1 MLIPKHLIA
10 CPRLA
15 DIPDKHISHRNMPSY
30 TLLKW
35 VGAPYLLLQ
44 LFSLDSN
51 AQEKRGWP
59 AGLLGLAVVPW
70 FDSTLVFTVVGLGV
84 TLLVVGDKVVVVVVR
99 RVVVALL
106 VVVLRG
112 ATVVF
117 CRFTDG

>member
-84 TLLVVGDKVVVVVVR
+84 TLLVVKVVVVVVR

>member
-1 MLIPKHLIA
+1 L
-10 CPRLA
+10 LA
-15 DIPDKHISHRNMPSY
+15 HDSP
-30 TLLKW
+30 TF
-35 VGAPYLLLQ
+35 LLLQ
-44 LFSLDSN
+44 LFSFGSN

-59 AGLLGLAVVPW
+59 AGLLGLAVVPR